1 MMLFAY
7 FYMESLVICFKTE
20 KCIPYGEGVIFH
32 NFKEIYVVLTLFKIL
47 FDSIKMI
54 TNFK

>member
-7 FYMESLVICFKTE
+7 FYMESLVICFETE
-20 KCIPYGEGVIFH
+20 KCIPYGEDVIFH